1 MKEIELVYNII
12 TDIWKLAKEYNCKRL
27 NNIQSEE
34 FLKDSHALVEK
45 YKAYGP
51 EIDAL
56 ARRFI
61 VSVEYY
67 YESKEKNGEK
77 N

>member
-1 MKEIELVYNII
+1 MEELKIVYNVI
-12 TDIWKLAKEYNCKRL
+12 TDIWKLVKKYNCERL

-34 FLKDSHALVEK
+34 FLKDSNALVEK

-56 ARRFI
+56 VRRFI